1 MSITQVKTSDK
12 PQGLSTWSGECDKRE
27 RFKGESGLLVIRLI
41 PPEGKSK
48 QQSNRPKLGFPVKP
62 NSVVL
67 FCFVFILSPSHIFSK
82 NDTEI
87 MLDLEIS
94 CVDTEVDCCTSQTSR
109 LQKMTY
115 YCASQIILWY
125 LFNGCHAKLQNYSAT
140 IIYILKTV
148 IVINAIEIYSPLR
161 NCWNDKANLFVC

>member
-1 MSITQVKTSDK
+1 
-12 PQGLSTWSGECDKRE
+12 
-27 RFKGESGLLVIRLI
+27 
-41 PPEGKSK
+41 
-48 QQSNRPKLGFPVKP
+48 
-62 NSVVL
+62 
-67 FCFVFILSPSHIFSK
+67 
-82 NDTEI
+82 

-109 LQKMTY
+109 LQMMTY
-115 YCASQIILWY
+115 NCVSQII

-161 NCWNDKANLFVC
+161 NC